1 LGSDE
6 MSVKVESLTREGL
19 PEDVVNLLKERG
31 IHRLTPPQS
40 GAIKAGL
47 LKGKNILVTAPTAS
61 GKTLIG
67 ELALLRSY
75 LNGRMGIYVTPLKTL
90 AGEKYEE
97 FRFWERLGL
106 KVGITT
112 GDYDEPGE
120 WLGKYDVVVATYERL
135 DSILRLKPSWLARVG
150 VVVVDEMHMIGD
162 KDRGPIV
169 ELIVVKASRI
179 GAQIVGLSATIGN
192 PEEIAEWLDAELVIS
207 DWRPVK
213 LIEGF
218 YNKRHREI
226 VFEDGRVEKVKD
238 GNLIKHTALQA
249 LKESYQSI
257 IFLQARNRAESAAR
271 TLSKLLPSVASA
283 HQLIKELKEGS
294 PKAEVESLAP
304 LIMRGVAYHHAGLSM
319 NARRIIEKGFRE
331 GLIKVV
337 TATPTLAAGINMP
350 ARRVVIY
357 TRRYSEGYMRPIS
370 ISEYKQM
377 AGRAGRPQYD
387 PYGEAV
393 LADVKSENEGWR
405 YINGTPEVVHSSLIN
420 ERAMRI
426 HVLALIASGD
436 AGSLRS
442 LHDIMSRTLAYRQL
456 GEEAGESS
464 VEYIL
469 DRLIDM
475 GMVSISGTE
484 LRATRL
490 GSYVSR
496 LYIDPIT
503 AIIIIDG
510 LKQTLPVVHPLYYLT
525 LIAMTPDFGRVRVV
539 GYRTLEEEAN
549 AAVEYGHIPEPVTG
563 VDYFEWLRA
572 YKIARI
578 LNAWIEEE
586 PEERIIE
593 SYNIGS
599 GDLRTLVETA
609 EWLTYAA
616 SRVCEAVNLTY
627 HAKSLW
633 TLSLRIRYGVKE
645 DLLNLTKV
653 KGIGR
658 VRARALYSAGIRRL
672 EDLAAVDPAKLEG
685 LPGFGPRVAR
695 EVIAEARKLVKQ
707 NRKP

>member
-1 LGSDE
+1 
-6 MSVKVESLTREGL
+6 MSNEGTFINVESLTREGL
-19 PEDVVNLLKERG
+19 PESVVDLLKERG
-31 IHRLTPPQS
+31 IRKLTPPQS
-40 GAIKAGL
+40 SAVRAGL
-47 LKGKNILVTAPTAS
+47 LKGRNVLVTAPTAS

-67 ELALLRSY
+67 ELALVKAFLE
-75 LNGRMGIYVTPLKTL
+75 GRMGIYVTPLKTL
-90 AGEKYEE
+90 ASEKYEE
-97 FRFWERLGL
+97 FKFWERLGL

-120 WLGKYDVVVATYERL
+120 GLGRYDVVVATYERL

-162 KDRGPIV
+162 RDRGPIV

-192 PEEIAEWLDAELVIS
+192 PEEIAEWLDAELVMS
-207 DWRPVK
+207 DWRPVR

-218 YNKRHREI
+218 YNRRHREI

-249 LKESYQSI
+249 LKESYQAI

-271 TLSKLLPSVASA
+271 SLSKLLPSVPGTS
-283 HQLIKELKEGS
+283 QLISELKEGS
-294 PKAEVESLAP
+294 PRTEVESLAP
-304 LIMRGVAYHHAGLSM
+304 LIMHGVAYHHAGLSM
-319 NARRIIEKGFRE
+319 NARRVIEEGFRE

-387 PYGEAV
+387 PYGEAI
-393 LADVKSENEGWR
+393 LADVKDESEGWR
-405 YINGTPEVVHSSLIN
+405 YINGAPEVVHSSLIN

-442 LHDIMSRTLAYRQL
+442 LHDIMGRTLAFRQL

-469 DRLIDM
+469 ERLIEM
-475 GMVSISGTE
+475 GMVSVDGTE

-503 AIIIIDG
+503 AIVIIDG
-510 LKQTLPVVHPLYYLT
+510 LKQSLPVVHPMYYLA
-525 LIAMTPDFGRVRVV
+525 LIAMTPDFSRVRIV
-539 GYRTLEEEAN
+539 GYRALEEEAN
-549 AAVEYGHIPEPVTG
+549 AAVEYGHVPEPVTG

-572 YKIARI
+572 YKVARI

-593 SYNIGS
+593 AYNIGS

-627 HAKSLW
+627 HAKALR

-645 DLLNLTKV
+645 ELLDLTRV
-653 KGIGR
+653 KGVGR
-658 VRARALYSAGIRRL
+658 VRARALYNVGIRSV
-672 EDLAAVDPAKLEG
+672 EELATLDPARLEG

-695 EVIAEARKLVKQ
+695 EVIAEARKLIKQ
-707 NRKP
+707 RP